1 MFIEER
7 LLDCVSYGTVYGE
20 RFRTEIATMRNKSES
35 RNMEWSESQG
45 EFTLIFAALTN
56 PDRSEVMR
64 IFRACRGRGIG
75 FRLKNW
81 ADFEA
86 LDEFIGHGTGSVETY
101 QLAVTDRAGIY
112 ETKKTIR
119 KPVDGTIIVYADG
132 NPVAAVIHYTTG
144 AVTLTAP
151 AGSMITWSGEYDLP
165 VRFDS
170 DDIQWSVDNISG
182 EHFVMGSDVQIL
194 ELPS

>member
-1 MFIEER
+1 M
-7 LLDCVSYGTVYGE
+7 
-20 RFRTEIATMRNKSES
+20 
-35 RNMEWSESQG
+35 
-45 EFTLIFAALTN
+45 
-56 PDRSEVMR
+56 
-64 IFRACRGRGIG
+64 
-75 FRLKNW
+75 
-81 ADFEA
+81 
-86 LDEFIGHGTGSVETY
+86 
-101 QLAVTDRAGIY
+101 
-112 ETKKTIR
+112 
-119 KPVDGTIIVYADG
+119 
-132 NPVAAVIHYTTG
+132 TG